1 MNKVML
7 IGNVGKDPEVRY
19 VDQGVAVARLSL
31 ATSERGYT
39 LANGTQVPDRTDW
52 HYIILWKKLA
62 EIVEKYVHKG
72 DKLYIEG
79 RLRYTSYE
87 DKQGRRQ
94 YQTEIWAENM
104 EMLTP
109 KSTSTPAAN
118 TQAVMASEQL
128 AQPQPDQ
135 LREDK
140 DLPF

>member
-1 MNKVML
+1 ML
-7 IGNVGKDPEVRY
+7 IGNVGTEPEVRY
-19 VDQGVAVARLSL
+19 VDQGVAVARFRF
-31 ATSERGYT
+31 ATTEKGYT
-39 LANGTQVPDRTDW
+39 LQNGTQVPDRTDW
-52 HYIILWKKLA
+52 HNVLLWRRLA
-62 EIVEKYVHKG
+62 EIVQKYVHKG

-109 KSTSTPAAN
+109 K
-118 TQAVMASEQL
+118 QAVAPVSNSQSVASEPL
-128 AQPQPDQ
+128 EQPQSDQ
-135 LREDK
+135 SHEDK